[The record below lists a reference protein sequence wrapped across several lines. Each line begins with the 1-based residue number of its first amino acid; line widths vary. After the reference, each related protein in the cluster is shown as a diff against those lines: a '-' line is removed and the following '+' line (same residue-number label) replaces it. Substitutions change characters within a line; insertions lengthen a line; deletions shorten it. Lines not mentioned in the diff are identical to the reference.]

1 MSRATV
7 TIRNV
12 ETNISR
18 DVATNDRGIY
28 VATLLPVGRYEL
40 RARALG
46 YGAET
51 REGIVL
57 RLGQTVGPDF
67 PFVRAEPESRKMPRT
82 IVDPVHGRSHDAVA
96 RVLHGVENHVFI
108 GARVLAVRHAGR
120 NVYDVWCLDCE
131 KRIAQSIEYI
141 SMQQYV

>member
-57 RLGQTVGPDF
+57 RLGQTVEV
-67 PFVRAEPESRKMPRT
+67 PFTLTRRAVDLAEVRVTAAAT
-82 IVDPVHGRSHDAVA
+82 LVDAT
-96 RVLHGVENHVFI
+96 RVEAATQLSDEVVSGLPNN
-108 GARVLAVRHAGR
+108 GR
-120 NVYDVWCLDCE
+120 NYLNLTLLTPNVAIVT
-131 KRIAQSIEYI
+131 K
-141 SMQQYV
+141 SMVR